1 MKRDKRGGRPLDE
14 LRPVKIEIG
23 FQKFAEGSV
32 LFSAGDTRVLV
43 TASIDESVPEFL
55 KGKGRGW
62 LSAEYQMHPR
72 ANPDRRQNRDGRE
85 RPLGG
90 RAREIQRLVGR
101 ALRAAVHLDRL
112 GERSVLIDCDV
123 IEADGGTRTAAV
135 TAGFIAVATALSGL
149 GREKTRDAPLLRDV
163 VAAVSVGHVDDSMAL
178 DLCYAEDSSA
188 RVDLNL
194 VATEQGR
201 VVEIQGTAEGEA
213 VERHEID
220 RMLDLGL
227 GGIKQLSL
235 LQRAA
240 LGEAGVDLERLMR

>member
-1 MKRDKRGGRPLDE
+1 
-14 LRPVKIEIG
+14 
-23 FQKFAEGSV
+23 
-32 LFSAGDTRVLV
+32 
-43 TASIDESVPEFL
+43 
-55 KGKGRGW
+55 
-62 LSAEYQMHPR
+62 
-72 ANPDRRQNRDGRE
+72 
-85 RPLGG
+85 
-90 RAREIQRLVGR
+90 
-101 ALRAAVHLDRL
+101 
-112 GERSVLIDCDV
+112 LIDCDV

-149 GREKTRDAPLLRDV
+149 GREKTRGAPLLRDV

-220 RMLDLGL
+220 QMLDLGL